1 MGSTTVAHAYAT
13 VLQMHCVCNSTYL
26 YLKIKSMWIGSQP
39 HICIVYVVVL
49 LMGLSWYYKAFP
61 CRVVLRP
68 PLLTGGI
75 RSICIPCESHLNCVQ
90 GLGINSA
97 SRKTTIG
104 LSTLFVRTWNWQKH
118 FNPPLYIFT
127 IRKWLYIWYRR
138 DYAFLVVLLSK
149 VNARPGV

>member
-1 MGSTTVAHAYAT
+1 MSKCIVWTDT
-13 VLQMHCVCNSTYL
+13 
-26 YLKIKSMWIGSQP
+26 IGSAKVDGQHYSCICICNCTADALCVQQYVPILKKKKYVNWP

-49 LMGLSWYYKAFP
+49 LTGLSWYYKAFP

-75 RSICIPCESHLNCVQ
+75 GSICIPCESHLNCVQ

-104 LSTLFVRTWNWQKH
+104 PSTLFVRT
-118 FNPPLYIFT
+118 
-127 IRKWLYIWYRR
+127 
-138 DYAFLVVLLSK
+138 
-149 VNARPGV
+149 